1 MKIAILLFDRFTALD
16 AVGPYEVLGRL
27 PDAELTFV
35 AEEKGL
41 VRSDTG
47 RLALQADA
55 TLDETSAVDILVV
68 PGGPGQTA
76 QMENKALHDW
86 IRAVDSTSRW
96 TTSVCTGS
104 LILAA
109 TGLLKDKKATTH
121 WLAMEQLE
129 KHGAIPTEE
138 RVVTEGKY
146 VTAAGVS
153 AGIDMALTLMGRIAG
168 DPHAQAIQLVM
179 EYDPQPPYDSGSP
192 AKAPAEVV
200 SLLRSQSRHI
210 LR

>member
-1 MKIAILLFDRFTALD
+1 MKIAILLFDHFTALD

-68 PGGPGQTA
+68 PGGPGQSA
-76 QMENKALHDW
+76 QMENKALHAW
-86 IRAVDSTSRW
+86 IRAVDSTSHW

-168 DPHAQAIQLVM
+168 DLRAQAIQLVM

-210 LR
+210 LT